1 MFDFLRRLMYGRY
14 GSDALNQFL
23 MVIALV
29 LLIPW
34 FFTHWAIFSILI
46 LALIILIYCRMFS
59 RNIYKRSAENQK
71 FLAWFTPIQRK
82 LAGRKMQM
90 RIRRIGIT
98 SARPVA
104 APFVYRAA
112 EVVLRSPVRTVNGSL
127 LRKHKFCD
135 IKLLLFLRFCAIME

>member
-90 RIRRIGIT
+90 QDKAHRYYTCPSCGRTLRVPRGRGRIEIT
-98 SARPVA
+98 CPHCK
-104 APFVYRAA
+104 
-112 EVVLRSPVRTVNGSL
+112 
-127 LRKHKFCD
+127 RKFTK
-135 IKLLLFLRFCAIME
+135 KT

>member
-90 RIRRIGIT
+90 QDKAHRYYKCPACGRTLRVPRGRGRIEIT
-98 SARPVA
+98 CPHCK
-104 APFVYRAA
+104 
-112 EVVLRSPVRTVNGSL
+112 
-127 LRKHKFCD
+127 RKFTK
-135 IKLLLFLRFCAIME
+135 KT

>member
-46 LALIILIYCRMFS
+46 LALIIFIYCRMFS

-90 RIRRIGIT
+90 QDKAHRYYKCPSCGRTLRVPRGRGRIEIT
-98 SARPVA
+98 CPHCK
-104 APFVYRAA
+104 
-112 EVVLRSPVRTVNGSL
+112 
-127 LRKHKFCD
+127 RKFTK
-135 IKLLLFLRFCAIME
+135 KT

>member
-1 MFDFLRRLMYGRY
+1 MIDLLRRLMYGRY

-90 RIRRIGIT
+90 QDKAHRYYKCPSCGRTLRVPRGRGRIEIT
-98 SARPVA
+98 CPHCK
-104 APFVYRAA
+104 
-112 EVVLRSPVRTVNGSL
+112 
-127 LRKHKFCD
+127 RKFNK
-135 IKLLLFLRFCAIME
+135 KT

>member
-59 RNIYKRSAENQK
+59 RNIYKRSVENQK

-90 RIRRIGIT
+90 QDKAHRYYKCPSCDRTLRVPRGRGRIEIT
-98 SARPVA
+98 CPHCK
-104 APFVYRAA
+104 
-112 EVVLRSPVRTVNGSL
+112 
-127 LRKHKFCD
+127 RKFTK
-135 IKLLLFLRFCAIME
+135 KT

>member
-59 RNIYKRSAENQK
+59 RNIYKRSSENQK

-90 RIRRIGIT
+90 QDKAHRYYKCPSCGRTLRVPRGRGRIEIT
-98 SARPVA
+98 CPHCK
-104 APFVYRAA
+104 
-112 EVVLRSPVRTVNGSL
+112 
-127 LRKHKFCD
+127 RKFTK
-135 IKLLLFLRFCAIME
+135 KT

>member
-90 RIRRIGIT
+90 QDKAHRYYKCPSCGRTLRVPRGRGCIEIT
-98 SARPVA
+98 CPHCK
-104 APFVYRAA
+104 
-112 EVVLRSPVRTVNGSL
+112 
-127 LRKHKFCD
+127 RKFTK
-135 IKLLLFLRFCAIME
+135 KT

>member
-90 RIRRIGIT
+90 QDKAHRYYKWPSCGRTLRVPRGRGRIEIT
-98 SARPVA
+98 CPHCK
-104 APFVYRAA
+104 
-112 EVVLRSPVRTVNGSL
+112 
-127 LRKHKFCD
+127 RKFTK
-135 IKLLLFLRFCAIME
+135 KT

>member
-90 RIRRIGIT
+90 QDKAHRYYKCPSCDRTLRVPRGRGRIEIT
-98 SARPVA
+98 CPHCK
-104 APFVYRAA
+104 
-112 EVVLRSPVRTVNGSL
+112 
-127 LRKHKFCD
+127 RKFTK
-135 IKLLLFLRFCAIME
+135 KT

>member
-71 FLAWFTPIQRK
+71 FLAWFAPIQRK

-90 RIRRIGIT
+90 QDKAHRYYKCPSCGRTLRVPRDRGRIEIT
-98 SARPVA
+98 CPHCK
-104 APFVYRAA
+104 
-112 EVVLRSPVRTVNGSL
+112 
-127 LRKHKFCD
+127 RKFTK
-135 IKLLLFLRFCAIME
+135 KT

>member
-90 RIRRIGIT
+90 QDKTHRYYKCPSCGRTLRVPRGRGRIEIT
-98 SARPVA
+98 CPHCK
-104 APFVYRAA
+104 
-112 EVVLRSPVRTVNGSL
+112 
-127 LRKHKFCD
+127 RKFTK
-135 IKLLLFLRFCAIME
+135 KT